1 MIASMWLRMPWVC
14 VCGLSVGG
22 LQIGCG
28 SSGVRMDSSSEE
40 SVEVLGILREHHGVH
55 ARLRRPVRLVIR
67 DRATFHQLP
76 LPEVEV
82 DFGRE
87 MLLVVAAGGLRTTTY
102 APRITGVR
110 RVGNMLVVDVIRAR
124 RSDDAGDLA
133 PGRTAFYHMVVV
145 PRSDLN
151 VAQFDTTVAPDLFDS
166 R

>member
-1 MIASMWLRMPWVC
+1 MIASMWLRIPWVC
-14 VCGLSVGG
+14 VWELGV
-22 LQIGCG
+22 GCG

-40 SVEVLGILREHHGVH
+40 SAEVLPILREHHGVH
-55 ARLRRPVRLVIR
+55 ARLRRSVRLVIR

-110 RVGNMLVVDVIRAR
+110 RVGNMLVVDVIRTR

-151 VAQFDTTVAPDLFDS
+151 VAEFDTTVAPDLFDS